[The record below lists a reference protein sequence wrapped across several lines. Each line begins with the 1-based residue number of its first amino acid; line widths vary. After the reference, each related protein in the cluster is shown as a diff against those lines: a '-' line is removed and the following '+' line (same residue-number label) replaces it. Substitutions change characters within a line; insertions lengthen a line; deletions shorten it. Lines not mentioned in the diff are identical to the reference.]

1 MDIDEDLFVAN
12 RYMAGD
18 FAKFSNWN
26 ESMYLEL
33 MDEINPTQ
41 LSLLA
46 SSCLEFENPKKYF
59 MHLLKLHDEQ
69 ITSFM
74 GKYDG
79 YGSCPNTP
87 PYIIYAAITLI
98 QYSRL
103 LYKHVFYDLH
113 NVTEFAENSDAN
125 NGNIRLIKKAFNFA
139 QDASRMNYWPF
150 PPKPPLGIE

>member
-33 MDEINPTQ
+33 MDEINQ
-41 LSLLA
+41 NHLSSLT
-46 SSCLEFENPKKYF
+46 SSCLEFESPKKYF
-59 MHLLKLHDEQ
+59 MHLLKLHDEK
-69 ITSFM
+69 IIKFIES
-74 GKYDG
+74 YNG

-87 PYIIYAAITLI
+87 PYIIYAAIILT

-103 LYKHVFYDLH
+103 LYKHIFYDLH
-113 NVTEFAENSDAN
+113 NITEFTQNSDAKS
-125 NGNIRLIKKAFNFA
+125 GNIRLIKKSFNFV
-139 QDASRMNYWPF
+139 QDAARMNYWPF
-150 PPKPPLGIE
+150 LERQHPAPL